1 MTEKYNYD
9 LLSSKKYSNFAPR
22 NEPFSNLC
30 VCISEKQMKMITFWR
45 PYKSISDEEL
55 MRLVQCREE
64 KAFDELWQRY
74 MPAMQNFFFRR
85 TGGNAYMTEDLT
97 QDLFMQLWNAS
108 TQYQTTQK
116 FRPWLFTIA
125 FNLLRNTYRDIDYQ
139 ALYAEDV
146 IATTEEA
153 QEDDTALQIDNERL
167 FEALTKELNH
177 FSAPEQLLF
186 DLRFTDELSIKEIAA
201 IFSIPDGTVKSRL
214 HTLTL
219 KLRKKLEDY
228 A

>member
-1 MTEKYNYD
+1 MRRKARALEKWRRVKGKDGWMAARAFIKHFNRKLYTSECSSEVNWSWWYFPLITTDKSLTEID
-9 LLSSKKYSNFAPR
+9 
-22 NEPFSNLC
+22 
-30 VCISEKQMKMITFWR
+30 
-45 PYKSISDEEL
+45 
-55 MRLVQCREE
+55 
-64 KAFDELWQRY
+64 
-74 MPAMQNFFFRR
+74 
-85 TGGNAYMTEDLT
+85 AYM
-97 QDLFMQLWNAS
+97 QDCVR
-108 TQYQTTQK
+108 Y
-116 FRPWLFTIA
+116 
-125 FNLLRNTYRDIDYQ
+125 
-139 ALYAEDV
+139 

-167 FEALTKELNH
+167 FEALTKELNLL
-177 FSAPEQLLF
+177 SAPEQLLF

>member
-1 MTEKYNYD
+1 
-9 LLSSKKYSNFAPR
+9 
-22 NEPFSNLC
+22 
-30 VCISEKQMKMITFWR
+30 MITFWR

-74 MPAMQNFFFRR
+74 MPAIQNFFYRR

-97 QDLFMQLWNAS
+97 QDVFMQLWNAS
-108 TQYQTTQK
+108 AQYQTTQK

-139 ALYAEDV
+139 AIYAAEV
-146 IATTEEA
+146 LANTEEA
-153 QEDDTALQIDNERL
+153 QEECTTSQIDNEAL
-167 FEALTKELNH
+167 FEALNNEISQL
-177 FSAPEQLLF
+177 SEPEQLLF

-201 IFSIPDGTVKSRL
+201 IISIPEGTIKSRL
-214 HTLTL
+214 HTLIL
-219 KLRKKLEDY
+219 KLRNKLEDY

>member
-1 MTEKYNYD
+1 M
-9 LLSSKKYSNFAPR
+9 R
-22 NEPFSNLC
+22 
-30 VCISEKQMKMITFWR
+30 TFWR
-45 PYKSISDEEL
+45 PYKNISDEEV

-85 TGGNAYMTEDLT
+85 TGGDVYMTEDLT

-108 TQYQTTQK
+108 AQYQTAQK

-139 ALYAEDV
+139 AIYATEV
-146 IATTEEA
+146 LVTTGEALEEN
-153 QEDDTALQIDNERL
+153 TTLQIDNQAL
-167 FEALTKELNH
+167 FEALTNEISQL
-177 FSAPEQLLF
+177 SEPEQLLF

-201 IFSIPDGTVKSRL
+201 ILAIPDGTVKSRL
-214 HTLTL
+214 HTLIL

>member
-1 MTEKYNYD
+1 
-9 LLSSKKYSNFAPR
+9 
-22 NEPFSNLC
+22 
-30 VCISEKQMKMITFWR
+30 MKMITFWR

-139 ALYAEDV
+139 SLYVEEV

-153 QEDDTALQIDNERL
+153 QEDDTALQLDNERL
-167 FEALTKELNH
+167 FEALTKELNQL
-177 FSAPEQLLF
+177 SAPEQLLF

-214 HTLTL
+214 HTLIL

>member
-1 MTEKYNYD
+1 
-9 LLSSKKYSNFAPR
+9 
-22 NEPFSNLC
+22 
-30 VCISEKQMKMITFWR
+30 MITFWR

-85 TGGNAYMTEDLT
+85 TGGN
-97 QDLFMQLWNAS
+97 
-108 TQYQTTQK
+108 
-116 FRPWLFTIA
+116 TIA
-125 FNLLRNTYRDIDYQ
+125 FNLLRNTYREIDYQ
-139 ALYAEDV
+139 ALYIAEV
-146 IATTEEA
+146 VATVEEA
-153 QEDDTALQIDNERL
+153 QEDDPALQIDNERL
-167 FEALTKELNH
+167 FEALTHELNQL
-177 FSAPEQLLF
+177 SAPEQLLF

-214 HTLTL
+214 HTLIL

>member
-1 MTEKYNYD
+1 
-9 LLSSKKYSNFAPR
+9 
-22 NEPFSNLC
+22 
-30 VCISEKQMKMITFWR
+30 MITFWR
-45 PYKSISDEEL
+45 PYKSIADEEL

-85 TGGNAYMTEDLT
+85 TGGNQLLTEDLT
-97 QDLFMQLWNAS
+97 QDLFLQLWNAS
-108 TQYQTTQK
+108 AQYQTTQK

-139 ALYAEDV
+139 LLYAAEV
-146 IATTEEA
+146 VATAEEA
-153 QEDDTALQIDNERL
+153 QEDDPALQIDNERL
-167 FEALTKELNH
+167 FEALTKELNQL
-177 FSAPEQLLF
+177 SAPEQLLF

-214 HTLTL
+214 HTLIL

>member
-1 MTEKYNYD
+1 
-9 LLSSKKYSNFAPR
+9 
-22 NEPFSNLC
+22 
-30 VCISEKQMKMITFWR
+30 MITFWR

-74 MPAMQNFFFRR
+74 MPAMQSFFFRR
-85 TGGNAYMTEDLT
+85 TGGNQLLTEDLT
-97 QDLFMQLWNAS
+97 QDLFLQLWNAS
-108 TQYQTTQK
+108 AQYQSPQK

-125 FNLLRNTYRDIDYQ
+125 FNLRRNTYREIDYQ
-139 ALYAEDV
+139 ALYTAEV
-146 IATTEEA
+146 VATVEEA
-153 QEDDTALQIDNERL
+153 QEDDPALQIDNERL
-167 FEALTKELNH
+167 FEALTKELNQL
-177 FSAPEQLLF
+177 SAPEQLLF

-201 IFSIPDGTVKSRL
+201 IFSIPEGTVKSRL
-214 HTLTL
+214 HTLIL